1 MYKIK
6 IEVRDYLFVKEII
19 ESYENEEIL
28 KDFLNKFEVGKEISY
43 NEYYNFCYD
52 YIDDMSEIYYI
63 NNNWNDEYDD
73 FIDFYFS

>member
-73 FIDFYFS
+73 FINFYFS

>member
-43 NEYYNFCYD
+43 DEYYDFCLN

-73 FIDFYFS
+73 FINCYFS

>member
-73 FIDFYFS
+73 FINCYFS

>member
-28 KDFLNKFEVGKEISY
+28 KDFLNKFEVGKEINY

-73 FIDFYFS
+73 FINFYFS

>member
-19 ESYENEEIL
+19 ESYENEEVL
-28 KDFLNKFEVGKEISY
+28 NDFLNKFEVGKEISY

-63 NNNWNDEYDD
+63 NNNWNDDWDD
-73 FIDFYFS
+73 FVDFYFS

>member
-63 NNNWNDEYDD
+63 NNNWNDNWDD